1 MPEGLF
7 GVLAAGTS
15 SVQGSF
21 LCPSE
26 ELVAIGVEFLATLT
40 LSISKKFILHPI
52 HLMHQMQGMH
62 KRQTDV
68 QDAKCKTSC
77 VLTSSRRGY
86 MKPLRPVL
94 LPRLS
99 FAS

>member
-1 MPEGLF
+1 MDGFHCSLPL
-7 GVLAAGTS
+7 
-15 SVQGSF
+15 GS
-21 LCPSE
+21 PTHYHDE
-26 ELVAIGVEFLATLT
+26 QHYHY
-40 LSISKKFILHPI
+40 ISKKFILHPI

-94 LPRLS
+94 LPRLF